1 MNKKLFGIKLSIF
14 ISLFV
19 CFIIAFFVWFIAKYI
34 ELSELEE
41 AALMFG
47 RKYL

>member
-34 ELSELEE
+34 ELSELE
-41 AALMFG
+41 AAVFMFG
-47 RKYL
+47 CKYL